1 MPRLTWDATGSRL
14 YEIGLDRGVL
24 FLTNGTGV
32 VWNGLTSVVEEPT
45 SGESTPLYYDGVK
58 YFDQTMLTDFSG
70 TINAITYPND
80 FLPFDGYTSA
90 ATGVF
95 FNNQNR
101 NTFSLSYR
109 TTVGNDTLTTNY
121 GYKIHIL
128 YNLTANPS
136 AITYQTMNDGVEP
149 TQFSWKVNSRPNTA
163 SGYFPV
169 SHVVIDSKTTTTTGL
184 AAIENKLY
192 GTVSTTAALPTLAEL
207 ITLAAT

>member
-24 FLTNGTGV
+24 YLTNGTGV
-32 VWNGLTSVVEEPT
+32 VWNGLTSIVEEPA

-58 YFDQTMLTDFSG
+58 YFDQTTKVDFSG
-70 TINAITYPND
+70 TINAMTYPND
-80 FLPFDGYTSA
+80 FLQFDGYTSA

-109 TTVGNDTLTTNY
+109 TIVGNDILSTNY

-128 YNLTANPS
+128 YNLTANPTS
-136 AITYQTMNDGVEP
+136 ITYQTINDTVEP
-149 TQFSWKVNSRPNTA
+149 TQFSWMVNSRSNTA

-169 SHVVIDSKTTTTTGL
+169 SHVIIDSKTTTTTGL

-192 GTVSTTAALPTLAEL
+192 GTVSTTATLPTLAEL
-207 ITLAAT
+207 ITLAAS